1 MLNTLS
7 PRPDPPPTPHWYS
20 VLPQTSPSGS
30 AYKLV
35 CYFTSW
41 SQYREGVGSFLPDA
55 IQPFLCTHI
64 IYSFANISSDNMLS
78 TWEWNDES
86 NYDKLNKLKTRLGH
100 KLTKIGEEGQRTGPV
115 QRSLASVGGYPGWVV
130 GCVGMVT
137 WRQRIS
143 LRAQGRSLS
152 CPHSSSMEH
161 GTTVGPFTSPSLAF
175 PLWGTSESPPWSLC
189 LSRTSMSG
197 TGT

>member
-1 MLNTLS
+1 MHTSTEARMGMRAALTGFAVLMLLQS
-7 PRPDPPPTPHWYS
+7 C
-20 VLPQTSPSGS
+20 S

-86 NYDKLNKLKTRLGH
+86 NYDKLNKLKTRNTNL
-100 KLTKIGEEGQRTGPV
+100 KTL
-115 QRSLASVGGYPGWVV
+115 LSVGGWKFGEKKIF
-130 GCVGMVT
+130 
-137 WRQRIS
+137 RD
-143 LRAQGRSLS
+143 
-152 CPHSSSMEH
+152 
-161 GTTVGPFTSPSLAF
+161 
-175 PLWGTSESPPWSLC
+175 C
-189 LSRTSMSG
+189 LQH
-197 TGT
+197 